1 MEHPI
6 LFINLLLEKLG
17 IHVPQLPPGFFTGSF
32 TDNLLQPHVTY
43 TWVLMLVL
51 VCLSA
56 LAARSL
62 KMVPEGGQNFFEMVI
77 TGIEEFMIGVTGEEG
92 RFMFPLIAS
101 LGFFILCSN
110 YMGVIPGFASPTASL
125 NTTGACA
132 LIVFTMTHVLG
143 VKFHGI
149 KYIKHFMG
157 PVWWLS
163 PLILPIEIVG
173 HLSRVLSL
181 SIRLF
186 GNVFGEELVLG
197 ILFFLAGLYLAPLPM
212 MVLGLFTGLIQAFI
226 FCVLSMMYFAG
237 AIEHAH

>member
-17 IHVPQLPPGFFTGSF
+17 IHVPAQPHSF
-32 TDNLLQPHVTY
+32 ADNLLQPHVTY
-43 TWVLMLVL
+43 TWVIILLL

-56 LAARSL
+56 LAARNL
-62 KMVPEGGQNFFEMVI
+62 KMVPNGGQNFFEMVI
-77 TGIEEFMIGVTGEEG
+77 TGIEDFMIGVTGEEG

-110 YMGVIPGFASPTASL
+110 YLGVIPGFASPTANL
-125 NTTGACA
+125 NTTAACA
-132 LIVFTMTHVLG
+132 LIVVVTTHVLG

-157 PVWWLS
+157 PVWWLV

-173 HLSRVLSL
+173 HISRVLSL

-186 GNVFGEELVLG
+186 GNIFGEELVLS
-197 ILFFLAGLYLAPLPM
+197 ILFFLAGLYLAPVPM
-212 MVLGLFTGLIQAFI
+212 MILGLFTGFIQAFI
-226 FCVLSMMYFAG
+226 FCLLSLMYFAG

>member
-17 IHVPQLPPGFFTGSF
+17 IHVPGPGEAHSF
-32 TDNLLQPHVTY
+32 MDYLVQPHVTY
-43 TWVLMLVL
+43 AWVVMIVL
-51 VCLSA
+51 IALGG

-62 KMVPEGGQNFFEMVI
+62 SMVPAGGQNFFEMVI
-77 TGIEEFMIGVTGEEG
+77 SGIEDFMVGVTGEEG

-101 LGFFILCSN
+101 LGFFILFSN
-110 YMGVIPGFASPTASL
+110 YLGMIPGFFSPTANI
-125 NTTGACA
+125 NTTAACA
-132 LIVFTMTHVLG
+132 LIVVISTHLIG
-143 VKFHGI
+143 LKFHGV
-149 KYIKHFMG
+149 KYVKHFMG
-157 PVWWLS
+157 PIIWLT
-163 PLILPIEIVG
+163 PLIMPIELIG
-173 HLSRVLSL
+173 HLARVLSL

-212 MVLGLFTGLIQAFI
+212 MVLGLFTGFIQAFI
-226 FCVLSMMYFAG
+226 FCLLSMMYFAG

>member
-17 IHVPQLPPGFFTGSF
+17 IHVPAHPHAFADFLV
-32 TDNLLQPHVTY
+32 QPHVTY
-43 TWVLMLVL
+43 TWVVMLVL
-51 VCLSA
+51 VVLSA
-56 LAARSL
+56 LGVRSL
-62 KMVPEGGQNFFEMVI
+62 KMVPEGGQNFFELVI
-77 TGIEEFMIGVTGEEG
+77 TGIEDFMIGITGEEG

-110 YMGVIPGFASPTASL
+110 YLGVIPGFFSPTANL
-125 NTTGACA
+125 NTTLACA
-132 LIVFTMTHVLG
+132 LIVVVMTHVLG

-157 PVWWLS
+157 PVWWLV

-186 GNVFGEELVLG
+186 GNVFGEELVLA
-197 ILFFLAGLYLAPLPM
+197 ILFFLAGLYLAPVPM
-212 MVLGLFTGLIQAFI
+212 MFLGLFTGFIQAFI
-226 FCVLSMMYFAG
+226 FCLLSMMYFAG

>member
-6 LFINLLLEKLG
+6 LFINLLLAKLG
-17 IHVPQLPPGFFTGSF
+17 IHVPAEPHTF
-32 TDNLLQPHVTY
+32 TDYLLQPHITY
-43 TWVLMLVL
+43 AWVIIALLVIL
-51 VCLSA
+51 GA
-56 LAARSL
+56 LTVRSI
-62 KMVPEGGQNFFEMVI
+62 KIVPEGGQNFFELVI
-77 TGIEEFMIGVTGEEG
+77 TGIEDFMIGVTGEEG

-110 YMGVIPGFASPTASL
+110 YLGVIPGFFSPTANL

-132 LIVFTMTHVLG
+132 LIVVVMTHVLG

-157 PVWWLS
+157 PVWWLT

-173 HLSRVLSL
+173 HVSRILSL

-186 GNVFGEELVLG
+186 GNIFGEELVLG
-197 ILFFLAGLYLAPLPM
+197 ILFFLAGLYLAPVPM
-212 MVLGLFTGLIQAFI
+212 MLLGLFTGFIQAFI
-226 FCVLSMMYFAG
+226 FCLLSMMYFAG